1 MESMSKKNIIE
12 TVDTAK
18 DYACKLEDLLSSV
31 KGAND
36 QIQTSTQKTISE
48 IDSTFDLLVSTLLE
62 SLNKRRA
69 LLRTEALRLRDDGLA
84 PLKACR
90 DIIDEKLRAT
100 KLYIEEGRNILRV
113 GGLTTSLEKTLCF
126 TEQAS
131 LLGSLPAVPNLEE
144 VADLS
149 FQCPVESIVPE
160 LQQCVANIGQVSR
173 MGPVQITEVHEK
185 PGALLVQWEE
195 VDYERVVDVHSF
207 RLQLAYGDVRGQDHL
222 QLSNYH
228 DAYVGPEGQ
237 HLVRD
242 LRPGVPYTFRV
253 CCRVE
258 GSSDW
263 SWGESNSNYLITN
276 EKKLASKTSPEQSVL
291 LSRTAQFGPGHSIEF
306 TVLECGIG
314 CSDEGLGL
322 VAGPVEGENLIQ
334 PGCLFVNTQAVYS
347 VLVAKENSSFY
358 WLVWQPLYLTFSRTN
373 ENSHYTR
380 RGSSGGYLTLWFLG
394 QSQEDMTSSEHN
406 STLTLTL
413 SNTLSKGLKAP
424 STLTHTLSEHSITC
438 VHVCAPGS
446 VFVDG
451 AEKTT
456 KLPSLQKCSKV
467 CFTCENIRDG
477 KIRVNVDSDN
487 KTVTYDWSVRCP
499 LYFAVC
505 FGEMGW
511 KVMVE

>member
-1 MESMSKKNIIE
+1 MEIPSIPTLSDPHRNCGKPSCLP
-12 TVDTAK
+12 DR
-18 DYACKLEDLLSSV
+18 LPWLSSRSRS
-31 KGAND
+31 KMMSPFHP
-36 QIQTSTQKTISE
+36 QIQTSAQKTISE

-100 KLYIEEGRNILRV
+100 KLYIEEGRSILRV

-195 VDYERVVDVHSF
+195 VRTLVDPLGAWIDLGKPGAPVVQWGDVDYERAVDVHSF

-228 DAYVGPEGQ
+228 DAYIGPEGQ

-263 SWGESNSNYLITN
+263 SAWSLPRVALTRQQPFCWGESNSNYLITN
-276 EKKLASKTSPEQSVL
+276 EKKLASKMSPEQSVL
-291 LSRTAQFGPGHSIEF
+291 LSSTAQFGPGHSIEF
-306 TVLECGIG
+306 TSPVV
-314 CSDEGLGL
+314 DL
-322 VAGPVEGENLIQ
+322 VPMLSLLRQSPVVDLVPKLSLLRQ
-334 PGCLFVNTQAVYS
+334 SPLVDLVPKL
-347 VLVAKENSSFY
+347 VLVMTVSCSRSSSQVV
-358 WLVWQPLYLTFSRTN
+358 LVTTV
-373 ENSHYTR
+373 
-380 RGSSGGYLTLWFLG
+380 
-394 QSQEDMTSSEHN
+394 TSSRYSSQVVLVTTVSSSRSRAEILSMIRGTLSSRRCWSAVSAAATKVWDSSLALWRARISSSRAVCS
-406 STLTLTL
+406 STLKVYLFPR
-413 SNTLSKGLKAP
+413 SRLKRAAFIP
-424 STLTHTLSEHSITC
+424 WIGVYL
-438 VHVCAPGS
+438 
-446 VFVDG
+446 
-451 AEKTT
+451 
-456 KLPSLQKCSKV
+456 
-467 CFTCENIRDG
+467 
-477 KIRVNVDSDN
+477 
-487 KTVTYDWSVRCP
+487 
-499 LYFAVC
+499 
-505 FGEMGW
+505 
-511 KVMVE
+511 

>member
-90 DIIDEKLRAT
+90 DIIDEKLRVT

-263 SWGESNSNYLITN
+263 SAWSLPRVALTHQEPFCWGESNSNYLITN

-291 LSRTAQFGPGHSIEF
+291 LSSTAQFGPGHSIEF

-322 VAGPVEGENLIQ
+322 VTGPVEGENLIQ
-334 PGCLFVNTQAVYS
+334 PGCLFVNTQ
-347 VLVAKENSSFY
+347 
-358 WLVWQPLYLTFSRTN
+358 
-373 ENSHYTR
+373 
-380 RGSSGGYLTLWFLG
+380 
-394 QSQEDMTSSEHN
+394 
-406 STLTLTL
+406 
-413 SNTLSKGLKAP
+413 
-424 STLTHTLSEHSITC
+424 
-438 VHVCAPGS
+438 GS

-477 KIRVNVDSDN
+477 KIRVNVDSNN

-511 KVMVE
+511 KVLVE

>member
-185 PGALLVQWEE
+185 PGALLVHWEEVGTLVDPIGAWFDLGKLGALLVQWEE

-263 SWGESNSNYLITN
+263 SAWSLPRVALTHQQPFCWGESNSNYLITN

-334 PGCLFVNTQAVYS
+334 PGCLFVNTQ
-347 VLVAKENSSFY
+347 
-358 WLVWQPLYLTFSRTN
+358 
-373 ENSHYTR
+373 
-380 RGSSGGYLTLWFLG
+380 
-394 QSQEDMTSSEHN
+394 
-406 STLTLTL
+406 
-413 SNTLSKGLKAP
+413 
-424 STLTHTLSEHSITC
+424 
-438 VHVCAPGS
+438 GS

>member
-90 DIIDEKLRAT
+90 DIIDEKLRVT

-228 DAYVGPEGQ
+228 DTYVGPEGQ

-263 SWGESNSNYLITN
+263 SAWSL
-276 EKKLASKTSPEQSVL
+276 P
-291 LSRTAQFGPGHSIEF
+291 R
-306 TVLECGIG
+306 
-314 CSDEGLGL
+314 
-322 VAGPVEGENLIQ
+322 VA
-334 PGCLFVNTQAVYS
+334 
-347 VLVAKENSSFY
+347 
-358 WLVWQPLYLTFSRTN
+358 
-373 ENSHYTR
+373 
-380 RGSSGGYLTLWFLG
+380 
-394 QSQEDMTSSEHN
+394 
-406 STLTLTL
+406 
-413 SNTLSKGLKAP
+413 
-424 STLTHTLSEHSITC
+424 LTHQEPFCT
-438 VHVCAPGS
+438 
-446 VFVDG
+446 
-451 AEKTT
+451 
-456 KLPSLQKCSKV
+456 
-467 CFTCENIRDG
+467 
-477 KIRVNVDSDN
+477 
-487 KTVTYDWSVRCP
+487 
-499 LYFAVC
+499 
-505 FGEMGW
+505 
-511 KVMVE
+511 